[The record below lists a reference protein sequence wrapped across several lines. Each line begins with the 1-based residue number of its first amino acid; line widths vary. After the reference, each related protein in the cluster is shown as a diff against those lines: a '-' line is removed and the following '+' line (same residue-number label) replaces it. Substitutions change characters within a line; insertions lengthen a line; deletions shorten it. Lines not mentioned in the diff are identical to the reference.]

1 VRRFLRWLVAL
12 LLLLLA
18 AALIALPKAVPPLAR
33 QYIEKQAA
41 AFGLPV
47 KASVSLGYC
56 WRHGP
61 GLAGQLRLHIPDSPW
76 RAEARFGAAFGE
88 WAAELNLPETAFSEN
103 ESTVRTLLARYPVPA
118 VSNLVFSGSVSLNAK
133 VERTRKLPVPVWSF
147 RAPVREL
154 SIACDSA
161 GVAYSVDRLSF
172 TPGASGI
179 ANHVDI
185 APMFLR
191 APSAN
196 AAGVTLTNFYAF
208 VRAAE
213 NSLLVTEAGAGVCG
227 GKACVYSLF
236 LDTARLNAGLTL
248 FLDDIDA
255 GRALSHLKGF
265 RGEASGRL
273 HGKLGLHL
281 REGGRGVAFRDAFLY
296 STPGETGKLRMAD
309 ATPITDNLA
318 YAGLDAAYRE
328 NVRLALSNLD
338 YSVLRL
344 TLRPGSDRIATLGLS
359 IAGSATRGETTV
371 PVDLTVNI
379 NGELEQLLN
388 LGLGYT
394 QRMRKKGTQN
404 E

>member
-154 SIACDSA
+154 SIACDS
-161 GVAYSVDRLSF
+161 
-172 TPGASGI
+172 
-179 ANHVDI
+179 
-185 APMFLR
+185 
-191 APSAN
+191 
-196 AAGVTLTNFYAF
+196 
-208 VRAAE
+208 
-213 NSLLVTEAGAGVCG
+213 AGVCG